1 MTELAEEAPTRR
13 VRPWIAALLTFL
25 GWGLGLYYARR
36 TQAAT
41 RAAILQVVVGLALGV
56 AVLVALYQ
64 DAPRVG
70 SLLAPDRWSMADTLN
85 VVLTA
90 LVAIWVWRAT
100 SQHQSVPKAGARRL
114 LGYAAIW
121 LTPLLTLLVLAL
133 LLRFFALQPFH
144 QPSASM
150 APTLPVGQYFVVEK
164 WSYGYGRYSFAPFEA
179 LGPRG
184 RWLARAPERG
194 DVIVFRPPHEPN
206 RDFVKRIVGLPG
218 DRVQVIGG
226 ILRINGVAVERR
238 DMGET
243 TLRYGADDVQR
254 VRAFRETLPNG
265 VTFTTFELGDSE
277 LDNTREVTV
286 PAGHYFVMGDNRDM
300 SDDTRRSIGFVPLDN
315 IVGRVALSP
324 R

>member
-1 MTELAEEAPTRR
+1 MTELAEETPTRR

-56 AVLVALYQ
+56 AALVALYL

-70 SLLAPDRWSMADTLN
+70 SFLAPDRWSMADTLN
-85 VVLTA
+85 VFVTA
-90 LVAIWVWRAT
+90 LVAIWVWRAA
-100 SQHQSVPKAGARRL
+100 SRHQSVPKAGATRL
-114 LGYAAIW
+114 LGYVAIW
-121 LTPLLTLLVLAL
+121 LAPLLAMLVLAL

-194 DVIVFRPPHEPN
+194 DVIVFRPPFEPT
-206 RDFVKRIVGLPG
+206 RDFVKRIVGVPG
-218 DRVQVIGG
+218 DRVQMIGG
-226 ILRINGVAVERR
+226 VLRINGVAVERR
-238 DMGET
+238 DLGET
-243 TLRYGADDVQR
+243 TMSYGAGETQR

-265 VTFTTFELGDSE
+265 VVFTTFELGDSE
-277 LDNTREVTV
+277 LDNTREVVV
-286 PAGHYFVMGDNRDM
+286 PPGHYYVMGDNRDM
-300 SDDTRRSIGFVPLDN
+300 SDDSRRTIGFVPFEN
-315 IVGRVALSP
+315 IVGRVAISA